1 MKKNSEAK
9 RVAKRMSRDKSAKF
23 IELATSRVN
32 RTLKELALVGNL
44 SNRSNYQYTDDQA
57 KKIIRA
63 LQVGLEQ
70 VKLRFASGGT
80 LNQSNFEL

>member
-1 MKKNSEAK
+1 MARTKVVK
-9 RVAKRMSRDKSAKF
+9 RAPKHRPRDKSAKF
-23 IELATSRVN
+23 VELATSRVN

-44 SNRSNYQYTDDQA
+44 ANRSNYNYSDDQA

-63 LQVGLEQ
+63 LQAGLDQ
-70 VKLRFASGGT
+70 VKSRFATGSA

>member
-1 MKKNSEAK
+1 MMNRPLAKHAPK
-9 RVAKRMSRDKSAKF
+9 RVSRDKSAKF
-23 IELATSRVN
+23 VELATSRVN
-32 RTLKELALVGNL
+32 RSLKELALVGNL
-44 SNRSNYQYTDDQA
+44 ANRSNYQYTDEQA

-70 VKLRFASGGT
+70 VKSRFSSGGA